1 VHAPRRG
8 CATAT
13 VRHTTGMW
21 LVVRMLVVILIVIF
35 VVIVVL
41 VLVPA
46 VVLAISL
53 IFVVLVITVMTVV
66 MRFGFR
72 VIDSWFGIGS
82 LIERLTSGRRTAT
95 VVHQTCMT
103 TTIECLWQIRGP
115 RIVLLTAVNQAVS
128 VAGAVR
134 LPRHHL
140 IFP

>member
-66 MRFGFR
+66 MRF
-72 VIDSWFGIGS
+72 